1 MFLLIDKPKGITSH
15 DVVDKVREIVGENPP
30 KNTYSGGQVKVGHAG
45 TLDPNATG
53 LLIVGV
59 GRDST
64 KKLSLITKD
73 KKTYEAEVYFGEERD
88 TDDDE
93 GMVISKAQ
101 GVLAPSKEEIDLTLS
116 NFIGTQE
123 QIPPP
128 YSAIKLKGKKA
139 YELAR
144 KGKNVELKPRKITVY
159 SIKALSY
166 SYPTLEIETIVSS
179 GTYIRALARDIGKRL
194 GMGAY
199 LKNLRR
205 TKIGN
210 YDIKNAVALDELSKH
225 NWRESVLEL

>member
-15 DVVDKVREIVGENPP
+15 DVIDKVRKIVGENPP
-30 KNTYSGGQVKVGHAG
+30 KTTYSGGQVKVGHAG

-59 GRDST
+59 GRDYT
-64 KKLSLITKD
+64 KKLSTIVKD
-73 KKTYEAEVYFGEERD
+73 KKTYEAEIYLGEERD

-93 GMVISKAQ
+93 GMVISKAT
-101 GVLAPSKEEIDLTLS
+101 GVLAPSKDEIVLTLES
-116 NFIGTQE
+116 FLGTKK
-123 QIPPP
+123 QIPPA
-128 YSAIKLKGKKA
+128 YSAIKLKGERA
-139 YELAR
+139 YKLAR
-144 KGKNVELKPRKITVY
+144 KGKIVKLNPRKITVY

-166 SYPTLEIETIVSS
+166 DYPTLKVGTSVSS

-210 YDIKNAVALDELSKH
+210 YDIKNAVALDELSQD
-225 NWRESVLEL
+225 NWRKSVLEL